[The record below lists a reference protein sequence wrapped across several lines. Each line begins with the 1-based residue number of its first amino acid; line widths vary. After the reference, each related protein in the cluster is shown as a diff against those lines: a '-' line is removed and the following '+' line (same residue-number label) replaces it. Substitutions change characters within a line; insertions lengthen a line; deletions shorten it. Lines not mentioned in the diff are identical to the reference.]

1 MIFGKMK
8 TLPILLML
16 PMLLSACHSR
26 PAAASSA
33 DPVASVVQ
41 AAEQGDAKAQ
51 MRMGIIYDNG
61 LEGRLQDY
69 AQAARWYRMA
79 ALQGLP
85 EAQNNLAVLYKDGQ
99 GLPQD
104 YALAAH
110 WFTLA
115 ARQGNVLAQS
125 NLGWLY
131 QSGNGV
137 AQDFDSA
144 RHWYLLA
151 ACQGHAAAQNNL
163 ATMYRDGQGL
173 KPNADSARYWFE
185 QAARQGMKL
194 ARRNLDRMNDSTI
207 TTTHNE

>member
-1 MIFGKMK
+1 MK

-16 PMLLSACHSR
+16 PMLLSACHSK
-26 PAAASSA
+26 PTASSSA
-33 DPVASVVQ
+33 APVASVVQ

-104 YALAAH
+104 YAQAAH

-144 RHWYLLA
+144 RHWYHQA
-151 ACQGHAAAQNNL
+151 ALRGHAAAQNNL
-163 ATMYRDGQGL
+163 GRMLRDGLGTE
-173 KPNADSARYWFE
+173 ADTDSARYWIE
-185 QAARQGMKL
+185 KAALQGLPQARKNLERLQVSPSPPGCGHPRQ
-194 ARRNLDRMNDSTI
+194 
-207 TTTHNE
+207 

>member
-1 MIFGKMK
+1 MMFGKMK

-16 PMLLSACHSR
+16 PMLLSACHSK
-26 PAAASSA
+26 PAATPER
-33 DPVASVVQ
+33 DTLASVVQ

-104 YALAAH
+104 YAQAAH